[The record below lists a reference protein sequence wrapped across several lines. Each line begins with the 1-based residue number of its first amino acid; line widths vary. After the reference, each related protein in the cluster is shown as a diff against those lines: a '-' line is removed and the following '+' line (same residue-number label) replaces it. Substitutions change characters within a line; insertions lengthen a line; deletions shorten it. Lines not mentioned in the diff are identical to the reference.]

1 MNQKI
6 KDAIMLKAP
15 GLPEIKL
22 DEICEK
28 LDSTENGILYLT
40 EDLMTHEGRYM
51 ITDRDIY
58 AVALELFESCLNN
71 ADLSI
76 RCVIEKHGDKYYTV
90 PFIDIYAAAT
100 EIRMGVEE
108 I

>member
-6 KDAIMLKAP
+6 KDAIKLRVP
-15 GLPEIKL
+15 TLPETSL

-28 LDSTENGILYLT
+28 LDSMENGILYLT

-58 AVALELFESCLNN
+58 TVALELFESCLNN

-76 RCVIEKHGDKYYTV
+76 RCVIEKCGDKYYTV
-90 PFIDIYAAAT
+90 PFTDIYAAAT
-100 EIRMGVEE
+100 EIRMGVKE